1 MSDTNTEVM
10 RIRLRM
16 IDLIKSFF
24 VSSPDAERL
33 SRWRGTFAAMAKE
46 QISPILDK
54 AVRELNAQLTSK
66 KLEDIQDEYYAL
78 FTDPFGENQLNL
90 NASQYFDGRNYGE
103 TLISVRDFLSKA
115 QVVKADSVT
124 APEDSL
130 PVLFDMLGT
139 LLEMEKDGQNTEAMQ
154 QILVKEYLIS
164 FLDKLAP
171 EVEKNPSADFYQRC
185 ISFIAGYLD
194 LEKGMAG

>member
-24 VSSPDAERL
+24 VNSPDAERL
-33 SRWRGTFAAMAKE
+33 SRWRGTFAAMAGE

-54 AVRELNAQLTSK
+54 AVRELNAQLTTK

-78 FTDPFGENQLNL
+78 FTNPFGENQLNL
-90 NASQYFDGRNYGE
+90 IASQYFDGRNYGE
-103 TLISVRDFLSKA
+103 TLISVRDFLNQA
-115 QVVKADSVT
+115 QMVKIDSVID
-124 APEDSL
+124 PEDSL
-130 PVLFDMLGT
+130 PVLIDMLGT
-139 LLEMEKDGQNTEAMQ
+139 LLEMEKHGQNTEQMQ
-154 QILVKEYLIS
+154 QILVNEYLIP
-164 FLDKLAP
+164 FMGKLAP
-171 EVEKNPSADFYQRC
+171 AVEKNPSADFYQRC
-185 ISFIAGYLD
+185 IAFIVGYLD

>member
-154 QILVKEYLIS
+154 QILVKEYLVS
-164 FLDKLAP
+164 FLDRLAP

-194 LEKGMAG
+194 LEKSMAG

>member
-1 MSDTNTEVM
+1 MSDTNLEVI

-24 VSSPDAERL
+24 VGSPDAERL
-33 SRWRGTFAAMAKE
+33 SRWRGTFAAMTKE

-54 AVRELNAQLTSK
+54 AVRDLNAQLTSK

-78 FTDPFGENQLNL
+78 FTDPFGEDHLNL
-90 NASQYFDGRNYGE
+90 IASHYFDGRNYGA
-103 TLISVRDFLSKA
+103 TLISVRDFLKRAGVIKEKS
-115 QVVKADSVT
+115 VVD
-124 APEDSL
+124 PEDSL

-139 LLEMEKDGQNTEAMQ
+139 LLEMEKDGRNTEAMQ
-154 QILVKEYLIS
+154 QTLVNQYLIP
-164 FLDKLAP
+164 FTHRLTPVVD
-171 EVEKNPSADFYQRC
+171 KNPSADFYRYC

>member
-33 SRWRGTFAAMAKE
+33 SRWRGTIAAMAKE

-54 AVRELNAQLTSK
+54 AVRELNTQLTSK

-115 QVVKADSVT
+115 QVVKVDSVT
-124 APEDSL
+124 DPEDSL

>member
-130 PVLFDMLGT
+130 PVLFDLLGT

-164 FLDKLAP
+164 FLDRLAP

-194 LEKGMAG
+194 LEKSMAG